1 MGRNAILQKDG
12 KVNALAEDVRTAVA
26 DGNDAVLRQYENQKK
41 NYLSPKHYVAYILS
55 GMGDTMW
62 NTFSKKLFFFATQF
76 LGISALTWGW
86 AETASFIAD
95 TVDNAVSGL
104 IIDRTRT
111 RWGRVRPY
119 IVLTLPFWVI
129 GSLTHWVL
137 PSGMSQMSLFVTFL
151 IFNYIGSIARSF
163 YDTSYQIILFNI
175 TPNPI
180 ERNRLI
186 ATDAYADLV
195 GVWIPSLFS
204 GVVVDFL
211 PQIIGVGSRSVYTGG
226 AIVFTIC
233 VIIFRTYG
241 FFSLKERMPLSSR
254 EEMKKM
260 SLVQT
265 IKTIGTCRPMWA
277 LLAKNFFGV
286 GKGTGT
292 MVEDFFWLNCMGR
305 LSYGTIAGLFTGLP
319 SYFVLPFAPKLTKKF
334 GLRNLAVGSYMFCGI
349 SYFIMWIVGYKP
361 FGEDKFILNLI
372 WIIFALT
379 VCGSLNS
386 IQRYCGTALN
396 GDLYDYVEWKSGIR
410 NEATI
415 TAAMSYFKLISDAA
429 AKMIS
434 AVAIAAIH
442 YVPNIDANGIQI
454 PQTDPG
460 MLAGIWTVFAL
471 APAIGRFM
479 KGVSLMFFNVHG
491 ETKETMML
499 ELARIRAT
507 KESGMEELEN

>member
-1 MGRNAILQKDG
+1 MQFCIKDR
-12 KVNALAEDVRTAVA
+12 KVNALAEDIRTVSA
-26 DGNDAVLRQYENQKK
+26 DGTDAVLRQYENQKK
-41 NYLSPKHYVAYILS
+41 SYLSPKHYVAYILS

-62 NTFSKKLFFFATQF
+62 MTFSKKLFFFATQF

-137 PSGMSQMSLFVTFL
+137 PSGMSQPSLFVTFL

-260 SLVQT
+260 SLGQT
-265 IKTIGTCRPMWA
+265 IKIIGTCRPMWA

-361 FGEDKFILNLI
+361 FGEDKFVLNLI

-386 IQRYCGTALN
+386 IQRYCGKALD

-434 AVAIAAIH
+434 AAAIAAIH

-491 ETKETMML
+491 ETRETMML
-499 ELARIRAT
+499 ELAKIRAT

>member
-1 MGRNAILQKDG
+1 MKR
-12 KVNALAEDVRTAVA
+12 KVNVLAETVKETNAAV
-26 DGNDAVLRQYENQKK
+26 GEEAVLRQYHNQNK

-62 NTFSKKLFFFATQF
+62 MTFSKKLFFFATQF
-76 LGISALTWGW
+76 LGINAKTWGL
-86 AETASFIAD
+86 AETVSFIAD
-95 TVDNAVSGL
+95 TMDNAISGL

-119 IVLTLPFWVI
+119 IVLTLPFWI
-129 GSLTHWVL
+129 FGSLSPWLL
-137 PSGMSQMSLFVTFL
+137 PSSMSQTNLFIAFL
-151 IFNYIGSIARSF
+151 IFNYVGSIARSF

-211 PQIIGVGSRSVYTGG
+211 PQILGVGSRSIYTGG
-226 AIVFTIC
+226 AIAFTIC
-233 VIIFRTYG
+233 VVIFRTYG
-241 FFSLKERMPLSSR
+241 FFSLKERMPLSTR
-254 EEMKKM
+254 QEMNEM
-260 SLVQT
+260 GLV
-265 IKTIGTCRPMWA
+265 KTVKSIGTCRPMWVI
-277 LLAKNFFGV
+277 LIKNFFGV
-286 GKGTGT
+286 GKATGS

-319 SYFVLPFAPKLTKKF
+319 SYFVLPLAPKLTKKF
-334 GLRNLAVGSYMFCGI
+334 GLRNLAAGSYMFCGI
-349 SYFIMWIVGYKP
+349 CYFVMWIVGYKP
-361 FGEDKFILNLI
+361 FGEDNFILNLI
-372 WIIFALT
+372 WVIVALT
-379 VCGSLNS
+379 FCGSLNS
-386 IQRYCGTALN
+386 IQRYCSTSLN
-396 GDLYDYVEWKSGIR
+396 GDLYDYVEWKSGVR

-434 AVAIAAIH
+434 AFAVAAIH
-442 YVPNIDANGIQI
+442 YVPLIDANGIQI

-471 APAIGRFM
+471 APAIGRFL
-479 KGVSLMFFNVHG
+479 KGVSLLFFNVHG
-491 ETKETMML
+491 ETKETMMF
-499 ELARIRAT
+499 ELAKIRAAKGVDT
-507 KESGMEELEN
+507 ENLSAE

>member
-1 MGRNAILQKDG
+1 MAD
-12 KVNALAEDVRTAVA
+12 EVRTAPENGQ
-26 DGNDAVLRQYENQKK
+26 DEDAVRRQFNNQNKS
-41 NYLSPKHYVAYILS
+41 YLSPKHYVAYILS

-62 NTFSKKLFFFATQF
+62 NTFSSKLFFFATQF
-76 LGISALTWGW
+76 LGINAKTWGL
-86 AETASFIAD
+86 AETVSFIAD
-95 TVDNAVSGL
+95 TVDNAFSGL

-119 IVLTLPFWVI
+119 IILTLPFWVI
-129 GSLTHWVL
+129 GSLSPWLL
-137 PSGMSQMSLFVTFL
+137 PSQMTQVSLFVAFL
-151 IFNYIGSIARSF
+151 AFHYIASIARSF

-204 GVVVDFL
+204 GIVVDFL
-211 PQIIGVGSRSVYTGG
+211 PKLIGVGSRSVYTGG
-226 AIVFTIC
+226 AIFFAVC

-241 FFSLKERMPLSSR
+241 FFSLKERMPLSTR
-254 EEMKKM
+254 QEMKQM
-260 SLVQT
+260 GLVQT
-265 IKTIGTCRPMWA
+265 IKTIGTCRPMWV
-277 LLAKNFFGV
+277 LLIKNFFGV

-319 SYFVLPFAPKLTKKF
+319 SYFVLPLAPKLTKKF
-334 GLRNLAVGSYMFCGI
+334 GLRNLAAGSYMFCGLC
-349 SYFIMWIVGYKP
+349 YFVMWIIGYKP
-361 FGEDKFILNLI
+361 FGEDHLIDNLI

-379 VCGSLNS
+379 MCGSLNS

-434 AVAIAAIH
+434 AFAVAAIH
-442 YVPNIDANGIQI
+442 YVPLIDANGIQV
-454 PQTDPG
+454 PQTDAG

-479 KGVSLMFFNVHG
+479 KGVTLLFFNVHG
-491 ETKETMML
+491 KTKDDMMY
-499 ELARIRAT
+499 ELARIRAAKT
-507 KESGMEELEN
+507 IDSGELNEE